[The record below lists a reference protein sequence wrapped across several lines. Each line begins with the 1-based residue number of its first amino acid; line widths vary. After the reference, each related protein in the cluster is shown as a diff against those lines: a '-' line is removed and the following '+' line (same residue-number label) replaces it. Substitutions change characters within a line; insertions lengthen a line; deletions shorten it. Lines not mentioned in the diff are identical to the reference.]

1 MVQDII
7 KNDKNQQNN
16 EKQNNEKQNNE
27 KQLPKYRPPGMNVH
41 AETFSYFS

>member
-7 KNDKNQQNN
+7 KNDKNQ
-16 EKQNNEKQNNE
+16 QNNEKQNNE